1 MVKPCVAVAMS
12 GGVDSSVSAS
22 LLLEQGYEVIGLG
35 MRLPQPEETLNPGRC
50 CGMQGMA
57 DAQHVADLLGIAFY
71 ELDCRTAF
79 ENQIIAPFCAAYA
92 AGQTP
97 NPCVWCNSIFKF
109 GFLLDI
115 AQSWGASM
123 LASGHYARL
132 EQMPDGWPVLRKG
145 VDDRHDQS
153 YFLFGVPSDRL
164 RRLLFP
170 LGTLHKAKVRQIAQ
184 HKGLP
189 VADKPGSQDI
199 CFVGS
204 QGYAALLAERQPQ
217 ALQPG
222 PIYDIAGRVL
232 GRHHGLGRYTLGQ
245 REGLG
250 IAAPQPLYVIAIEP
264 DSNSLVVGPK
274 DSATSLDLRLRL
286 VNWLLPDPPEG
297 SLRVNVK
304 TRYHGAEAPAEVTAE
319 GEGASVRFDAPQ
331 PLAAP
336 GQMAVFYEGD
346 RVLGGG
352 VIC

>member
-1 MVKPCVAVAMS
+1 MKTCVAVAMS
-12 GGVDSSVSAS
+12 GGVDSSVSAA

-35 MRLPQPEETLNPGRC
+35 MRLPQPEEALKPGHC

-79 ENQIIAPFCAAYA
+79 EHQIIAPFCAAYA

-97 NPCVWCNSIFKF
+97 NPCVWCNTIFKF
-109 GFLLDI
+109 GFLVDI
-115 AQSWGASM
+115 AQSWGATV

-132 EQMPDGWPVLRKG
+132 EQAADGSPVLRKG
-145 VDDRHDQS
+145 TDMRHDQS
-153 YFLFGVPSDRL
+153 YFLAGVPTERMK
-164 RRLLFP
+164 RLLFP
-170 LGTLHKAKVRQIAQ
+170 LGMLHKAEVRQIAQ
-184 HKGLP
+184 SKGLP

-199 CFVGS
+199 CFVGP

-222 PIYDIAGRVL
+222 PILDTAGRVL

-250 IAAPQPLYVIAIEP
+250 IAAPRPLYVIGIEP
-264 DSNSLVVGPK
+264 ASHSLVVGPK
-274 DSATSLDLRLRL
+274 DAITSADLLLRD
-286 VNWLLPDPPEG
+286 VNWLLPILPEG
-297 SLRVNVK
+297 ALRVNVK
-304 TRYHGAEAPAEVTAE
+304 TRYHGAEALATVTAD
-319 GEGASVRFDAPQ
+319 GEDASVRFDTPQ

-336 GQMAVFYEGD
+336 GQLAVFYEGD

>member
-1 MVKPCVAVAMS
+1 MKTCVAVAMS
-12 GGVDSSVSAS
+12 GGVDSSVSAA
-22 LLLEQGYEVIGLG
+22 LLLDQGYEVIGLG
-35 MRLPQPEETLNPGRC
+35 MRLPQPEEVLKPGHC

-79 ENQIIAPFCAAYA
+79 EYQVIAPFCAAYA

-97 NPCVWCNSIFKF
+97 NPCVWCNTIFKF

-115 AQSWGASM
+115 AQSWGATM

-132 EQMPDGWPVLRKG
+132 EQLTDGWPVLRKG
-145 VDDRHDQS
+145 LDYRRDQS
-153 YFLFGVPSDRL
+153 YFLAGVPVDRL

-170 LGTLHKAKVRQIAQ
+170 LGALQKDEVRKIALQ
-184 HKGLP
+184 KGLP

-199 CFVGS
+199 CFVGP

-222 PIYDIAGRVL
+222 PILDTAGRVL

-250 IAAPQPLYVIAIEP
+250 IAAPRPLYVIAIEP
-264 DSNSLVVGPK
+264 ASNSLVVGPK
-274 DSATSLDLRLRL
+274 DTITSADLHSKE
-286 VNWLLPDPPEG
+286 VNWLLPTPPEG
-297 SLRVNVK
+297 VLRVNVK
-304 TRYHGAEAPAEVTAE
+304 TRYHGAEAPATVTTD
-319 GEGASVRFDAPQ
+319 GEGASVRFDTPQ

-336 GQMAVFYEGD
+336 GQTAVFYEGD

>member
-1 MVKPCVAVAMS
+1 MTKPYVAVAMS
-12 GGVDSSVSAS
+12 GGVDSSVSAA
-22 LLLEQGYEVIGLG
+22 LLLEQGYDVIGLG
-35 MRLPQPEETLNPGRC
+35 MRLPQPEEALIPGHC

-79 ENQIIAPFCAAYA
+79 ENQIIAPFCEAYA

-97 NPCVWCNSIFKF
+97 NPCVWCNNIFKF

-115 AQSWGASM
+115 AQSWGANL

-145 VDDRHDQS
+145 ADDRHDQS

-170 LGTLHKAKVRQIAQ
+170 LGTLRKSEVRQIAQ

-204 QGYAALLAERQPQ
+204 KGYAALLAERQSR

-222 PIYDIAGRVL
+222 PIFDIAGQVL

-245 REGLG
+245 RKGLG
-250 IAAPQPLYVIAIEP
+250 IAAPHPLYVIAIE
-264 DSNSLVVGPK
+264 SANNSLVVGPK
-274 DSATSLDLRLRL
+274 DSATSPDLCLRQ
-286 VNWLLPDPPEG
+286 VNWLLPQAPEG
-297 SLRVNVK
+297 PLSVNVK
-304 TRYHGAEAPAEVTAE
+304 TRYHGAEALAKVTAE
-319 GEGASVRFDAPQ
+319 GEEARVRFDAPQ